1 MDMKHLELVTEIAR
15 VVHETQRAYDKA
27 IGREPAKSWRECDAG
42 QRAAAQLVVITC
54 LQAGDQEAP
63 HSDLDRSEPERIRD
77 AITQGVVN
85 AIYQR

>member
-27 IGREPAKSWRECDAG
+27 IGTVVAPPWREASVQ
-42 QRAAAQLVVITC
+42 QRSAAQLVVITC
-54 LQAGDQEAP
+54 LKAGDVEAP
-63 HSDLDRSEPERIRD
+63 HDDVDRTEPERIRD

>member
-27 IGREPAKSWRECDAG
+27 IGRDVAPPWRHASME
-42 QRAAAQLVVITC
+42 QRSAAQLTVITC
-54 LQAGDQEAP
+54 LKAGDQEAP
-63 HSDLDRSEPERIRD
+63 HDDLERDEPERIRD

>member
-27 IGREPAKSWRECDAG
+27 IGREPLPPWREATTV
-42 QRAAAQLVVITC
+42 QRASAQCVVITC
-54 LQAGDQEAP
+54 LKAGDMEAP
-63 HSDLDRSEPERIRD
+63 HDDVDRTEPERIRD